1 MIEMPSVPR
10 LFMTE
15 KDFRLK
21 KTNLTP
27 LNDFNSYKVMADGSS
42 VNNLLASVLDDD
54 SLDLG
59 VRQQKVEDIIS
70 SS

>member
-1 MIEMPSVPR
+1 
-10 LFMTE
+10 
-15 KDFRLK
+15 
-21 KTNLTP
+21 
-27 LNDFNSYKVMADGSS
+27 MADGSS

-59 VRQQKVEDIIS
+59 VRQQKVEDIMS